1 MTRTFLDSGV
11 LLTAWRGKECCEQAL
26 AVMEDESREFCTAQ
40 LVKLELL
47 PKPAF
52 FKQKLE
58 TEFYGT
64 YFAQVEHEEPLS
76 EALGNEAMALASA
89 HGIAAAD
96 ALNLCAALRL
106 GAEEFITSEKPG
118 KPMFSVPRIKVI
130 SLHSLR
136 NPSIRPAASHP

>member
-11 LLTAWRGKECCEQAL
+11 LLTAWRGKEGCEQAL
-26 AVMEDESREFCTAQ
+26 SVMEDESREFCTAQ
-40 LVKLELL
+40 LVKLELM

-64 YFAQVEHEEPLS
+64 YFAQVKHEEPLT
-76 EALGNEAMALASA
+76 EDLANEAMALASA

-106 GAEEFITSEKPG
+106 GADEFITSEKPG
-118 KPMFSVPRIKVI
+118 KPMFSVSRIRVI
-130 SLHSLR
+130 SLHSLKSPR
-136 NPSIRPAASHP
+136 V

>member
-26 AVMEDESREFCTAQ
+26 AVMEDERREFCTAQ

-47 PKPAF
+47 PKPACF
-52 FKQKLE
+52 RQKLE

-64 YFAQVEHEEPLS
+64 YFALVKHEEPLS
-76 EALGNEAMALASA
+76 EALGQEAMALASA

-106 GAEEFITSEKPG
+106 GAEEFITSEQPG
-118 KPMFSVPRIKVI
+118 KPMFSVPGIMVI

-136 NPSIRPAASHP
+136 SPPVQPAK

>member
-1 MTRTFLDSGV
+1 VTRTFLDSGV
-11 LLTAWRGKECCEQAL
+11 LLTAWRGKECCDQAL
-26 AVMEDESREFCTAQ
+26 AVMEDGSREFCTAQ

-64 YFAQVEHEEPLS
+64 YFAQVKHEEPLS
-76 EALGNEAMALASA
+76 EALGNEALALASA

-118 KPMFSVPRIKVI
+118 KPMFSVPKIRVI
-130 SLHSLR
+130 SLHSLKS
-136 NPSIRPAASHP
+136 PPVQPAM

>member
-1 MTRTFLDSGV
+1 MIRTCLDSGV
-11 LLTAWRGKECCEQAL
+11 LLTAWRGKEGCERAL

-40 LVKLELL
+40 NVKLELL

-64 YFAQVEHEEPLS
+64 YFAQVKHEEPLS
-76 EALGNEAMALASA
+76 VALGNEALALASA
-89 HGIAAAD
+89 YGIAAAD

-106 GAEEFITSEKPG
+106 GAKEFITSEKPG
-118 KPMFSVPRIKVI
+118 KPMFGVSGIRVI
-130 SLHSLR
+130 SLHSLKS
-136 NPSIRPAASHP
+136 PPVQLTA

>member
-26 AVMEDESREFCTAQ
+26 TVMEDESREFCTAQ

-64 YFAQVEHEEPLS
+64 YFAQVRHEEPLS
-76 EALGNEAMALASA
+76 EDLGNEALALASA

-118 KPMFSVPRIKVI
+118 KPMFSVPRIRVI
-130 SLHSLR
+130 SLHSLKS
-136 NPSIRPAASHP
+136 PPVQPIG

>member
-1 MTRTFLDSGV
+1 VTRTFLDSGV
-11 LLTAWRGKECCEQAL
+11 LLTAWRGKDFCEQAL

-52 FKQKLE
+52 FRQKLE

-64 YFAQVEHEEPLS
+64 FFAQVKHEEPLS
-76 EALGNEAMALASA
+76 ATLGNEAMALASA

-118 KPMFSVPRIKVI
+118 KPMFSVSGIRVI

-136 NPSIRPAASHP
+136 SPPVQPAV

>member
-1 MTRTFLDSGV
+1 
-11 LLTAWRGKECCEQAL
+11 
-26 AVMEDESREFCTAQ
+26 MEDGSREFCTAQ

-64 YFAQVEHEEPLS
+64 YFAQVKHEEPLS
-76 EALGNEAMALASA
+76 EALGNEARALASA

-106 GAEEFITSEKPG
+106 GVEEFITSEKPG
-118 KPMFSVPRIKVI
+118 KPMFSVSGIKVI
-130 SLHSLR
+130 SLHSLKA
-136 NPSIRPAASHP
+136 PPVQPAA

>member
-26 AVMEDESREFCTAQ
+26 AVMEDERREFCTAQ

-47 PKPAF
+47 AKPAF

-58 TEFYGT
+58 TEFYRT
-64 YFAQVEHEEPLS
+64 FFAQVTHEEPLS
-76 EALGNEAMALASA
+76 EALGKEAMTLAA
-89 HGIAAAD
+89 PYGIAAAD
-96 ALNLCAALRL
+96 ALNLCAAIRL
-106 GAEEFITSEKPG
+106 GAEEFITSEKSG

-130 SLHSLR
+130 SLHSLN
-136 NPSIRPAASHP
+136 NPPVQPAA

>member
-1 MTRTFLDSGV
+1 VTRTFLDSGV

-58 TEFYGT
+58 TEFYG
-64 YFAQVEHEEPLS
+64 YARRAVERG
-76 EALGNEAMALASA
+76 LGERS
-89 HGIAAAD
+89 HGFGLD
-96 ALNLCAALRL
+96 
-106 GAEEFITSEKPG
+106 
-118 KPMFSVPRIKVI
+118 
-130 SLHSLR
+130 LR
-136 NPSIRPAASHP
+136 NCGGGRSKPLRRDSAGRGGIHHFREIWKADVQRSQDKSDLAPFAKKPARPTSRVTPDSD

>member
-1 MTRTFLDSGV
+1 
-11 LLTAWRGKECCEQAL
+11 
-26 AVMEDESREFCTAQ
+26 MEDESREFCTAQ

-130 SLHSLR
+130 SLHSLK
-136 NPSIRPAASHP
+136 NPPVRPAASHS

>member
-26 AVMEDESREFCTAQ
+26 AVMEDERREFCTAQ

-47 PKPAF
+47 PKPACF
-52 FKQKLE
+52 RQKLE
-58 TEFYGT
+58 TEFYRT
-64 YFAQVEHEEPLS
+64 YFALVKHDEPLS
-76 EALGNEAMALASA
+76 EALGQEAMALASA

-106 GAEEFITSEKPG
+106 GAEEFITSEQPG
-118 KPMFSVPRIKVI
+118 KPMFSVPGIRVI

-136 NPSIRPAASHP
+136 SPPVQPAK

>member
-1 MTRTFLDSGV
+1 VTRTFLDSGV
-11 LLTAWRGKECCEQAL
+11 LLTAWRGKDFCEQAL

-52 FKQKLE
+52 FRQKLE

-64 YFAQVEHEEPLS
+64 FFAQVKHEEPLS
-76 EALGNEAMALASA
+76 ATLGNEAMALASA

-118 KPMFSVPRIKVI
+118 KPMFSISGIRVI

-136 NPSIRPAASHP
+136 SPPVQPAV

>member
-52 FKQKLE
+52 FKLKLE
-58 TEFYGT
+58 TEFYDT
-64 YFAQVEHEEPLS
+64 FFAQITREEPLS
-76 EALGNEAMALASA
+76 EALGNEAMVLASTY
-89 HGIAAAD
+89 GIAAAD
-96 ALNLCAALRL
+96 ALNLCAAIRL
-106 GAEEFITSEKPG
+106 GAEEFITSEKSG

-130 SLHSLR
+130 SLHSLKT
-136 NPSIRPAASHP
+136 PPGQPTA

>member
-11 LLTAWRGKECCEQAL
+11 LLTAWRGKESCDQAL
-26 AVMEDESREFCTAQ
+26 AVMEDRSREFCTAQ

-64 YFAQVEHEEPLS
+64 YFAQVKREEPLS
-76 EALGNEAMALASA
+76 EALGNEALALV
-89 HGIAAAD
+89 
-96 ALNLCAALRL
+96 LW
-106 GAEEFITSEKPG
+106 
-118 KPMFSVPRIKVI
+118 VI
-130 SLHSLR
+130 SSVTY
-136 NPSIRPAASHP
+136 SEG

>member
-1 MTRTFLDSGV
+1 VTRTFLDSGV
-11 LLTAWRGKECCEQAL
+11 LLTAWRGKDFCEQAL

-52 FKQKLE
+52 FRQKLE

-64 YFAQVEHEEPLS
+64 FFAQVKHEEPLS
-76 EALGNEAMALASA
+76 ATLGNEAMALASA

-118 KPMFSVPRIKVI
+118 KPMFSVSGIRVI
-130 SLHSLR
+130 SLQSLR
-136 NPSIRPAASHP
+136 SPPVQPAV

>member
-11 LLTAWRGKECCEQAL
+11 LLTAWRGKECCDQAL
-26 AVMEDESREFCTAQ
+26 AVMEDGSREFCTAQ

-76 EALGNEAMALASA
+76 EALGKEAMALAST

-118 KPMFSVPRIKVI
+118 KPMFSVAGIRVI
-130 SLHSLR
+130 SLHSLK
-136 NPSIRPAASHP
+136 NPPVQPAT